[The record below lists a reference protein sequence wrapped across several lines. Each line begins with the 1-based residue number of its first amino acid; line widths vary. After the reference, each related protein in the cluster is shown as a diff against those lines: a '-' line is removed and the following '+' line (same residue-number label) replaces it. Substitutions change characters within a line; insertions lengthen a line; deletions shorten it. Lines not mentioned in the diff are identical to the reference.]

1 MKVAISVPD
10 PLFRQAESVAR
21 RLRIPR
27 SQLYAR
33 ALEVF
38 LSQQPRP
45 DVTERLNAV
54 YGAAKGEPS
63 DPEWLAAGLD
73 VLRRVEWEDWLVSI
87 SRGTL
92 TERVGRIPESLMRQ
106 VEDGLRLVVSL

>member
-10 PLFRQAESVAR
+10 PLFRQAESAAR

-38 LSQQPRP
+38 LRQQQRP
-45 DVTERLNAV
+45 DVTERLDAV
-54 YGAAKGEPS
+54 YGAAKG
-63 DPEWLAAGLD
+63 DAGDQTWLEAGLD
-73 VLRRVEWEDWLVSI
+73 VLRRVEWE
-87 SRGTL
+87 
-92 TERVGRIPESLMRQ
+92 E
-106 VEDGLRLVVSL
+106 

>member
-10 PLFRQAESVAR
+10 PLFRQAESAAR

-38 LSQQPRP
+38 LSQQSRP

-54 YGAAKGEPS
+54 HGASKGESS
-63 DPEWLAAGLD
+63 DPAWLDTGLA
-73 VLRRVEWEDWLVSI
+73 VLRRAEWED
-87 SRGTL
+87 
-92 TERVGRIPESLMRQ
+92 
-106 VEDGLRLVVSL
+106 